1 MLSAIVERA
10 PRKMFTEKEDE
21 LLKELVSKNGLYNW
35 EKVAEA
41 MKTRNARQCKE
52 RYLYY
57 LDPTINNEPFTFD
70 EDLMLLTLVREKG
83 TRWSSLTERFVKR
96 TQYAL
101 KNRWMYLQR
110 IIKKHCDNVPLQKA
124 VEIIH
129 ELPQPKPKAKP
140 LLPPKEITKYEK
152 IIILRPDKFTKENI
166 MEILPI
172 DVEPPKQ
179 PNQIQSP
186 KQINQIQKV
195 ESMEIIPIEPP
206 KQPVEEEIHQE
217 LDIEPDN
224 TMNPVEEFRVF
235 SESDFDD
242 FFK

>member
-35 EKVAEA
+35 EKVAEE

-57 LDPTINNEPFTFD
+57 LDPTINNEPFTGE
-70 EDLMLLTLVREKG
+70 EDLKLLTLVREQG
-83 TRWSSLTERFVKR
+83 TRWSSLTERFTKR
-96 TQYAL
+96 TQYSL

-110 IIKKHCDNVPLQKA
+110 IIKKYCNDVPLEKA

-140 LLPPKEITKYEK
+140 ILPPKQITKYEK

-179 PNQIQSP
+179 PNQPP

-206 KQPVEEEIHQE
+206 KQQLQEEIPHE
-217 LDIEPDN
+217 LDIEPA
-224 TMNPVEEFRVF
+224 EEFRVF

>member
-1 MLSAIVERA
+1 
-10 PRKMFTEKEDE
+10 MFTEKEDE

-35 EKVAEA
+35 EKVAEE

-70 EDLMLLTLVREKG
+70 EDLLLLTLVREQG
-83 TRWSSLTERFVKR
+83 TRWSSLTERFVRR
-96 TQYAL
+96 TQYSL

-140 LLPPKEITKYEK
+140 ILPPKQITKYEK

-172 DVEPPKQ
+172 EIEPPNQVQPPKQ
-179 PNQIQSP
+179 
-186 KQINQIQKV
+186 KNQIQKA
-195 ESMEIIPIEPP
+195 ESLEIIPIEPP
-206 KQPVEEEIHQE
+206 KQTQEEIPHE

-224 TMNPVEEFRVF
+224 TASPVEEFRVF